1 MDLTPQPLNGERPA
15 QTPAPA
21 PDPAGTAVPESAA
34 PSPFPGAPSPHPGA
48 VQPGAPGAYPGMPG
62 AYPGYPGAPGPG
74 APAPYP
80 PYPNPP
86 VYPPQ
91 PGYWTPLPEAPRI
104 EAPSK
109 RPWPAPG
116 HSRLHAKDRP
126 RERRW
131 WTPLLTTL
139 LAVALFGSVSMI
151 AGIVLGVWI
160 AIQGG
165 GMEDVIAITGGADA
179 DLSNPLFYV
188 FTFGS
193 IALMIPAFAIAM
205 RVVEGVRLGAL
216 SSIDGR
222 LRWGILARAAGLA
235 VLVLSPTII
244 LSIGDTVAAGGISAE
259 RLATGAALLPLVLV
273 LVPIQSAAE
282 EYAFRG
288 FALRTLMGWG
298 LAPIIAMIIA
308 VVPFTLGHIYGWKG
322 MLDVTVFGL
331 CMAWLVW
338 RTGGLEA
345 SIALHAV
352 NNLTGAVFSAFGQGN
367 LLDDNIPVWALA
379 LSLVQTLVYTAI
391 ADRLWAAKKD
401 RALETAPEAGAPGV
415 GAPGLGASE
424 ASPTAGHEPDSGE
437 SVSAPL
443 G

>member
-1 MDLTPQPLNGERPA
+1 MDMTPKPMNDELNPGNPGSE
-15 QTPAPA
+15 
-21 PDPAGTAVPESAA
+21 AA
-34 PSPFPGAPSPHPGA
+34 PGASAPETAAPVAPGPEAPYPGAASPHPG
-48 VQPGAPGAYPGMPG
+48 VPYPGGPNPG
-62 AYPGYPGAPGPG
+62 SA
-74 APAPYP
+74 APYAP
-80 PYPNPP
+80 SP
-86 VYPPQ
+86 YPPQ
-91 PGYWTPLPEAPRI
+91 PGYWTPVPELPRA

-116 HSRLHAKDRP
+116 HSTLHPKDRP

-160 AIQGG
+160 AIKGG
-165 GMEDVIAITGGADA
+165 GMDDLIAITGGADA

-235 VLVLSPTII
+235 VLVLSPSILLSLPEII
-244 LSIGDTVAAGGISAE
+244 EKGMSADQVS
-259 RLATGAALLPLVLV
+259 TGLLLLPLVLV

-367 LLDDNIPVWALA
+367 LLDDNVPLWALV

-391 ADRLWAAKKD
+391 ADRLWRRDPSTRDSVPAAPSAAAGD
-401 RALETAPEAGAPGV
+401 ESGAVAL
-415 GAPGLGASE
+415 
-424 ASPTAGHEPDSGE
+424 
-437 SVSAPL
+437 
-443 G
+443 